1 MVSRRRGAQVLGPPG
16 AAHEAHE
23 LAPAPLPLPGGG
35 ACWLGL
41 RDGSVVDPFNPGSIV
56 RELGEVDARYSQFGA
71 VSPFRDFGLGV
82 GV

>member
-1 MVSRRRGAQVLGPPG
+1 
-16 AAHEAHE
+16 
-23 LAPAPLPLPGGG
+23 LPGGG